1 MKIDVA
7 KTAIFHSHE
16 QPMELKDI
24 PIPVLKPGELLI
36 KIEHATLCRSD
47 LNTFCG
53 KRFEATP
60 TILGHEMMGTLIKF
74 GPDSPQV
81 DLAGQVLQIGDRLSW
96 AIFASDPD
104 SELAQK
110 GIPQKAI
117 DKFKYGHEPLT
128 PSAVLHGGL
137 SQFIILRPHT
147 PIIKISPA
155 IPSSVASIINCAVA
169 TVSGALR
176 LAGEIRGKRVL
187 VSGVG
192 MLGIVACAM
201 CQTQGAKDVIALDN
215 NEARLET
222 AKSFGSTLQLRADD
236 QLGTTLQRLYGKKNP
251 IDLVL
256 EFSGIT
262 QAMENTLQVLDF
274 GGTAIWVGA
283 THPQPELRLNAEQ
296 IVRHLWT
303 IKGLHNYNR
312 KDFIHAVSFMEK
324 HHADFPFPALIHDA
338 FTLDQVNEAFA
349 YALAVN
355 PYRVGIKIS

>member
-1 MKIDVA
+1 MDFA
-7 KTAIFHSHE
+7 KTAVFHSHD
-16 QPMELKDI
+16 QAMELKEI
-24 PIPVLKPGELLI
+24 PIPALQAGELLI
-36 KIEHATLCRSD
+36 KIQYATLCRSD

-60 TILGHEMMGTLIKF
+60 TILGHEMMGTIAAF
-74 GPDSPQV
+74 GPDSPRL
-81 DLAGQVLQIGDRLSW
+81 DLVGNALQTGDRLSW

-110 GIPQKAI
+110 GIPQKAA

-128 PSAVLHGGL
+128 ASSVLHGGL
-137 SQFIILRPHT
+137 SQFIVLRAHT
-147 PIIKISPA
+147 PIVKISPA
-155 IPSSVASIINCAVA
+155 IPSAIASIINCAVA

-176 LAGEIRGKRVL
+176 LAGDIEGKRVL

-192 MLGIVACAM
+192 MLGIIACAM
-201 CQTQGAKDVIALDN
+201 CKTQGAQVVIAVDN
-215 NEARLET
+215 NETRLEK
-222 AKSFGSTLQLRADD
+222 AKAFGSSVQVQAND
-236 QLGTTLQRLYGKKNP
+236 QLSAVLQTLYGKKNP

-262 QAMENTLQVLDF
+262 QAMESTLQLLDF
-274 GGTAIWVGA
+274 GGIAIWVGA
-283 THPQPELRLNAEQ
+283 THPQPALQLNAEQ
-296 IVRHLWT
+296 LVRNLWT

-324 HHADFPFPALIHDA
+324 HHADFPFSSLIYDD

-349 YALAVN
+349 YALAAN

>member
-1 MKIDVA
+1 MELA

-16 QPMELKDI
+16 EAMELKEI
-24 PIPVLKPGELLI
+24 PIPALEPGELLI
-36 KIEHATLCRSD
+36 KIEYATLCRSD

-60 TILGHEMMGTLIKF
+60 TILGHEMIGTIAEF
-74 GPDSPQV
+74 GPDSPRL
-81 DLAGQVLQIGDRLSW
+81 DLVGKSLQIGDRLSW

-110 GIPQKAI
+110 GIPQKAA

-128 PSAVLHGGL
+128 TSSVLHGGL
-137 SQFIILRPHT
+137 SQFIVLRPHT
-147 PIIKISPA
+147 PIVKISSA
-155 IPSSVASIINCAVA
+155 IPNSVASIINCAVA
-169 TVSGALR
+169 TVSGAIR
-176 LAGEIRGKRVL
+176 LAGEIKGKRVV

-192 MLGIVACAM
+192 MLGIIACAM
-201 CQTQGAKDVIALDN
+201 CQTQGAEAVIALDH
-215 NEARLET
+215 NETRLEK
-222 AKSFGSTLQLRADD
+222 AKSFGSTVQLKPDD
-236 QLGTTLQRLYGKKNP
+236 QLDTVLQALYGKKNP

-262 QAMENTLQVLDF
+262 QAMENTLRLLDF

-283 THPQPELRLNAEQ
+283 THPQPEVQLSAEQ
-296 IVRHLWT
+296 MVRHLWT

-312 KDFIHAVSFMEK
+312 KDFIHAVSFIEK
-324 HHADFPFPALIHDA
+324 HHADFPFSSLIYDD
-338 FTLDQVNEAFA
+338 FTLDQINEAFA
-349 YALAVN
+349 YALAAN